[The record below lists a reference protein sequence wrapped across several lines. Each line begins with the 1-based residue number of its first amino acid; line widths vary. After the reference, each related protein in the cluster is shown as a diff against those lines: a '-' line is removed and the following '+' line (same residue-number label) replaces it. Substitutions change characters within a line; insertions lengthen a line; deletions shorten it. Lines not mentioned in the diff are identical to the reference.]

1 MVEPLGRRL
10 FLVGAA
16 SLPSGLALPRSVWA
30 APALD
35 FDGARHLL
43 ARTSFGPTP
52 AEIHAL
58 EGQDHGDAVDRLLAG
73 VRRSA
78 LTPPP
83 EWIDEG
89 PAELREKQRAADARR
104 ADAQREDATRKP
116 GVAGKPL
123 RITRPIEEQGR
134 ELRNWWIEEMLVTDQ
149 PLTERLVLFW
159 HNHFTSSLQKV
170 RFPPALFRQN
180 ALFRREAAGNF
191 ATLLKEVARDPA
203 MLIYLDGM
211 RSVARKPNENFAREL
226 LELFTLGEGHY
237 GEADIKEAARAFTGW
252 TVDRQ
257 TGAFAT
263 RPGQHDAGEK
273 KFLGQ
278 VGRFGGDDIVTI
290 LLAQP
295 RTAETIVEKMWREF
309 VSPTP
314 DPAEVKRLAAAFRR
328 DYEIKPLLRALLTSD
343 AFRDPANR
351 GTLIKSP
358 VDLIVGTVHLLGLP
372 VPEKTQLSRM
382 MQGLG
387 QTLFDPPNVKGWPG
401 GEAWISTYTLLLRQQ
416 FMRRIVEATA
426 VAPMD
431 GALMTSRANRRE
443 ERREQLPQGMA
454 SPDTMAMGEP
464 RPVEGRS
471 LRGAGASVRLGPSLA
486 GSDSETLLRTA
497 LAVPAIDGADPR
509 LPPGAAL
516 AAGLLDTAYQLK

>member
-1 MVEPLGRRL
+1 MTGSLRRRGL
-10 FLVGAA
+10 LVGAA
-16 SLPSGLALPRSVWA
+16 SLPLFLAGARPGRA
-30 APALD
+30 AAGLD

-43 ARTSFGPTP
+43 ARVAFGATP
-52 AEIHAL
+52 EEIQAF
-58 EGQDHGDAVDRLLAG
+58 EGMDQAMAVDRLLAG
-73 VRRSA
+73 VRREA
-78 LTPPP
+78 ITPAPD
-83 EWIDEG
+83 WINEG
-89 PAELREKQRAADARR
+89 PTELRQKQRAAEAERAEAR
-104 ADAQREDATRKP
+104 RKP
-116 GVAGKPL
+116 GVDGKPL
-123 RITRPIEEQGR
+123 VVTRPIEEQGR

-170 RFPPALFRQN
+170 RFPPALWRQN

-191 ATLLKEVARDPA
+191 ATLLREVARDPA

-211 RSVARKPNENFAREL
+211 RSVARRPNENFAREL

-237 GEADIKEAARAFTGW
+237 GEADIKAAARAFTGW

-263 RPGQHDAGEK
+263 RPAEHDGGEK
-273 KFLGQ
+273 QFLGQ
-278 VGRFGGDDIVTI
+278 AGRFGGDEIVTI
-290 LLAQP
+290 LLRQP
-295 RTAETIVEKMWREF
+295 RTAETIVEKLWREF

-314 DPAEVKRLAAAFRR
+314 DPAEVARLAASFRR

-343 AFRDPANR
+343 AFRDPDNR

-387 QTLFDPPNVKGWPG
+387 QSLFDPPNVKGWPG
-401 GEAWISTYTLLLRQQ
+401 GDAWVSTYTLLLRQQ
-416 FMRRIVEATA
+416 FMRRIIEAST

-431 GALMTSRANRRE
+431 GALMSSRTNRRQE
-443 ERREQLPQGMA
+443 SREQLPSGMA
-454 SPDTMAMGEP
+454 APDAMAMAEK

-471 LRGAGASVRLGPSLA
+471 LRGAGKAVRLGPALGGA
-486 GSDSETLLRTA
+486 DSAMLLRTA
-497 LAVPAIDGADPR
+497 LALPPIDGA
-509 LPPGAAL
+509 
-516 AAGLLDTAYQLK
+516 AAGLPPDATLAAAMLDTAYQLK